1 MKTIKT
7 LLKDFLSWR
16 ISTSKEKSLSP
27 QCGET
32 QNTINPQNTKNYE
45 TANQENPGDN
55 NVVDTTA
62 PRSVEN
68 PETNSESEPGSESG
82 LNPQSPIPTAQDPW
96 ANHMQAFHA
105 SSPNPQ
111 YPNPPS
117 PYASFEEA
125 YKQGLIDGRNSV
137 IEETYFPKGDDGIPH
152 FRGNPSLADPMGDI
166 FSMAREA

>member
-55 NVVDTTA
+55 NVVDTTD
-62 PRSVEN
+62 PGSVEN

-105 SSPNPQ
+105 SSPI
-111 YPNPPS
+111 PNTQS
-117 PYASFEEA
+117 LKAA
-125 YKQGLIDGRNSV
+125 YEQGLIDGRNLV